1 MSLRKGRKK
10 RDSANI
16 LQDNIMDKKR
26 REKRVSFTQDTDTTF
41 DESATIMDHPM
52 SESEEKGLP
61 NEGKMS
67 KIFWNQRGRPPT
79 LFSTMERLFCVGV
92 NRNTFQKVKTSQENY
107 LRNFLSPRTF
117 RDQARIKVNKNVRK
131 HYGSTRLLLKLETL
145 FRSRRSC
152 SMNIRVL
159 IQKVIPK
166 NVSERYLQYLRK
178 V

>member
-1 MSLRKGRKK
+1 MIALLLWTTRCRKVKK
-10 RDSANI
+10 KVYP
-16 LQDNIMDKKR
+16 MK
-26 REKRVSFTQDTDTTF
+26 EKC
-41 DESATIMDHPM
+41 
-52 SESEEKGLP
+52 L
-61 NEGKMS
+61 

-79 LFSTMERLFCVGV
+79 LFSTMVRLFCVGV

-145 FRSRRSC
+145 FLSRRNC

-159 IQKVIPK
+159 IRKVIPK
-166 NVSERYLQYLRK
+166 NVSERCLQYQRK